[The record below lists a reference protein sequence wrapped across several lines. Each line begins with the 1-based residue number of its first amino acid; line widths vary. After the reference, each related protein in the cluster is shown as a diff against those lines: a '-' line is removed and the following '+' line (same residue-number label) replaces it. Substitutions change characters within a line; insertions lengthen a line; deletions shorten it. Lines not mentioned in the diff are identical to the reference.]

1 MLDIRKLQKRYPN
14 GFLAL
19 ADFSLSVKQGEI
31 LAIVG
36 GSGCGKSTLLR
47 LIAGLD
53 QPTAG
58 SILLDGTTV
67 LAPRPEIGVVFQEPR
82 LMPWLTISKNVAFGI
97 RHLPIE
103 EQNQRVERVL
113 ERVGLATLSQRWPKE
128 LSGGQAQ
135 RVALARAL
143 VGQPEVLLLDEPY
156 SALDTLT
163 RHDLQEHLL
172 KLWVDQRP
180 TLILVTHDIEEALFL
195 ADRIVVLQPQP
206 GRVKSSFPV
215 YLEHPR
221 QRQDSLF
228 LEWRSKLL
236 AELNQAA
243 QAHEKSTLSA

>member
-103 EQNQRVERVL
+103 EQNQRIEQVL
-113 ERVGLATLSQRWPKE
+113 ERVGLATLSQRWPK
-128 LSGGQAQ
+128 
-135 RVALARAL
+135 
-143 VGQPEVLLLDEPY
+143 
-156 SALDTLT
+156 
-163 RHDLQEHLL
+163 
-172 KLWVDQRP
+172 
-180 TLILVTHDIEEALFL
+180 
-195 ADRIVVLQPQP
+195 
-206 GRVKSSFPV
+206 
-215 YLEHPR
+215 
-221 QRQDSLF
+221 
-228 LEWRSKLL
+228 
-236 AELNQAA
+236 
-243 QAHEKSTLSA
+243 